1 MRKRRIYKVHH
12 NFRGWRTSLSRANSS
27 QVYHT
32 SYPILVHRPALS
44 DWPSFR
50 PRLTTTPLA
59 CSLPSAPRINTW
71 SGDLHPGSHMPCLA
85 HIGIGRDL
93 TIPLLPHHR
102 AYGSRTNGG
111 SVDYSGYNA
120 RCKEPAGFTHTLTHT
135 LFTQQLSSHHPK
147 AGLMSTRLMPAYPL
161 IPFRPSAVTVR
172 LGLSVSPSFEIGVPK

>member
-50 PRLTTTPLA
+50 PRLATTPLA

-85 HIGIGRDL
+85 HTLGIRAGGTPCL
-93 TIPLLPHHR
+93 LIPWFYLSYYEITNLP
-102 AYGSRTNGG
+102 YGL
-111 SVDYSGYNA
+111 
-120 RCKEPAGFTHTLTHT
+120 GFERSF
-135 LFTQQLSSHHPK
+135 FT
-147 AGLMSTRLMPAYPL
+147 GYPL
-161 IPFRPSAVTVR
+161 AKYRGS
-172 LGLSVSPSFEIGVPK
+172 SP